1 MKTHTHNDL
10 VEVFFF
16 LVVSFV
22 ICSIWYTSIK
32 HTYQNGFDLE
42 MKWTLKM
49 VGISVYFVFI
59 KNQEN
64 DLCGMIKTTAAAFIS
79 DKIIVF
85 VYFDMMAFVW
95 DKMSREKKIHTIRGC
110 CWLHVYVMCN
120 FDGIDLVEMRFGV
133 FFVAATRSFSPIWN
147 AHIWM
152 YFNSDLISYSL
163 VTFFFS
169 FWFCFIIIITN
180 ILLPLL
186 NALPPNH

>member
-1 MKTHTHNDL
+1 MKTYTHNIL

-85 VYFDMMAFVW
+85 VYLDMMAFVW
-95 DKMSREKKIHTIRGC
+95 DKMSREKKSHAIRGC
-110 CWLHVYVMCN
+110 CWLHVYVVCN
-120 FDGIDLVEMRFGV
+120 RRGG
-133 FFVAATRSFSPIWN
+133 
-147 AHIWM
+147 
-152 YFNSDLISYSL
+152 
-163 VTFFFS
+163 
-169 FWFCFIIIITN
+169 
-180 ILLPLL
+180 
-186 NALPPNH
+186 NALWSFLCCCDKIILPHVKCTYMDVISTPI